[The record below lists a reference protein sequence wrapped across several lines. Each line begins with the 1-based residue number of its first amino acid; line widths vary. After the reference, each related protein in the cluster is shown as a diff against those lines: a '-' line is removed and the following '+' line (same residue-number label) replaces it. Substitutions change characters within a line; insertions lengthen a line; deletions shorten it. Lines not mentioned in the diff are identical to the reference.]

1 MSNIDKIRKI
11 LREEF
16 ITEKNFGDNNTVS
29 RHQQRSDSKSTE
41 SGDYTQIQNDKT
53 TQSDVDQGG
62 DIYKRLRDKY
72 NDFIKV
78 GSFTGLLRQLG
89 VLGMDEENDSV
100 LSAYRKAV
108 LNLGSDGSDSNPT
121 YLSKQMAQ
129 EMLNAMGNAKI

>member
-1 MSNIDKIRKI
+1 MNIRHTFIRKI

-16 ITEKNFGDNNTVS
+16 ITEKTFGDSNTANRKQEKNS
-29 RHQQRSDSKSTE
+29 NKTE
-41 SGDYTQIQNDKT
+41 KKFGDIENDKENL
-53 TQSDVDQGG
+53 DDIDKGG

-89 VLGMDEENDSV
+89 VLGVDEENDSI

-108 LNLGSDGSDSNPT
+108 LNLGSDGSTGSPT

-129 EMLNAMGNAKI
+129 EMLNAMQSTKI

>member
-1 MSNIDKIRKI
+1 MTNQDKIRKI

-16 ITEKNFGDNNTVS
+16 IVEKKFGDSNRAS
-29 RHQQRSDSKSTE
+29 RKQEQLKTTPNSDYK
-41 SGDYTQIQNDKT
+41 DIQTDKP
-53 TQSDVDQGG
+53 TQSDIDKGG

-89 VLGMDEENDSV
+89 VLGVDEENDSV

-108 LNLGSDGSDSNPT
+108 LNLGSDGKESNPT

-129 EMLNAMGNAKI
+129 EMLNAMESAKI

>member
-1 MSNIDKIRKI
+1 MTNQDKIRKI

-16 ITEKNFGDNNTVS
+16 IVEKKF
-29 RHQQRSDSKSTE
+29 SDSNRASRKQEKLKTTPNS
-41 SGDYTQIQNDKT
+41 DYKDIQTDKP
-53 TQSDVDQGG
+53 TQSDIDKGG

-89 VLGMDEENDSV
+89 VLGVDEENDSV

-108 LNLGSDGSDSNPT
+108 LNLGSDGKESNPT

-129 EMLNAMGNAKI
+129 EMLNAMEAAKI

>member
-1 MSNIDKIRKI
+1 MTNQDKIRKI

-16 ITEKNFGDNNTVS
+16 IVEKKFGDSNRAS
-29 RHQQRSDSKSTE
+29 RKQEKLKTTPNSDYK
-41 SGDYTQIQNDKT
+41 DIQTDKP
-53 TQSDVDQGG
+53 TQSDIDKGG

-89 VLGMDEENDSV
+89 VLGVDEENDSV

-108 LNLGSDGSDSNPT
+108 LNLGSDGKESNPT

-129 EMLNAMGNAKI
+129 EMLNAMESAKI